1 MSGEV
6 KKTGF
11 NGLGYLLLFLVG
23 VAVLSFML
31 RLQTGLLGLVLGGLA
46 AGLAVYWFKA
56 LNKSLASSSWDDFL
70 LEIRHEGDVVD
81 LTAQVPGPESNV
93 KVELFGRKLVLKG
106 GMGFRRTVKLPYD
119 AILRELRYV
128 NGILNARLVKRAD
141 APTTS

>member
-1 MSGEV
+1 
-6 KKTGF
+6 
-11 NGLGYLLLFLVG
+11 
-23 VAVLSFML
+23 
-31 RLQTGLLGLVLGGLA
+31 
-46 AGLAVYWFKA
+46 
-56 LNKSLASSSWDDFL
+56 
-70 LEIRHEGDVVD
+70 EGDVVD

-93 KVELFGRKLVLKG
+93 KVELLGRKLVLKG

>member
-1 MSGEV
+1 MSGDV

-11 NGLGYLLLFLVG
+11 SGLGYLLLFLVG

-56 LNKSLASSSWDDFL
+56 FNKSLASPSWDDFL

-93 KVELFGRKLVLKG
+93 KVELLGRKLVLKG
-106 GMGFRRTVKLPYD
+106 GMGFRRTVKLPYE